1 MFALMKNVIAI
12 KIDNNYT
19 ANNNIDNNINNIR
32 TT

>member
-19 ANNNIDNNINNIR
+19 ANNNIENNIGI
-32 TT
+32 

>member
-19 ANNNIDNNINNIR
+19 ANNNMDNNITI
-32 TT
+32 